1 MNKWTLRFE
10 EVDME
15 KEFNESYLE
24 SELKVI
30 QYSMLL
36 GIVMYFIFL
45 FLDLILYDEVL
56 LKKLIVFRVII
67 AVIIAIHY
75 GLSYKIVKTP
85 KQYQILALSVAAFC
99 FGSSIILAFF
109 NGIDIFYFYTA
120 SLIIIAFVFNLL
132 NIRFFYLIF
141 MSIFFVITCFFVFYL
156 SSSYTFKIFT
166 HQVYGMVSVVAVSLI
181 AVRIIEFQ
189 KRQDFLNKRL
199 IQAQKNALEKSV
211 VEKDKLLLMLEERNE
226 ELDTFNYSVS
236 HDLKTPLRNINSF
249 SKLLEKR
256 YKDQLDG
263 NGLEYLGFIVEGTA
277 KMNRLIDDLLRYS
290 KIRHTELKLE
300 MLNMGMMVEGI
311 FLEFSQSMDE
321 KPDFIFDNL
330 PNVKGDKILIK
341 QVWDNL
347 ISNAIKY
354 SSKNEQAQIVVG
366 ATKSEEEITYYIKDN
381 GVGFDMKLSSRL
393 FELFSRLHSDSE
405 YAGTG
410 VGLSLADRI
419 VKKHNGKIWA
429 ESVVEQGSTFYFT
442 LPIR

>member
-1 MNKWTLRFE
+1 M
-10 EVDME
+10 
-15 KEFNESYLE
+15 
-24 SELKVI
+24 
-30 QYSMLL
+30 
-36 GIVMYFIFL
+36 
-45 FLDLILYDEVL
+45 
-56 LKKLIVFRVII
+56 
-67 AVIIAIHY
+67 
-75 GLSYKIVKTP
+75 
-85 KQYQILALSVAAFC
+85 
-99 FGSSIILAFF
+99 
-109 NGIDIFYFYTA
+109 
-120 SLIIIAFVFNLL
+120 
-132 NIRFFYLIF
+132 
-141 MSIFFVITCFFVFYL
+141 
-156 SSSYTFKIFT
+156 
-166 HQVYGMVSVVAVSLI
+166 

-226 ELDTFNYSVS
+226 ELDTFNHSVS

-300 MLNMGMMVEGI
+300 MLNMSMMVEGI